1 MALWFSSPQNK
12 HRHRDETTWPPPQGS
27 LESSVKCCAG
37 EAQDPMAVEERLP
50 HEFLQATWPNPGVP
64 SHEPGT
70 DAVIVA
76 SLVPS
81 PGSPEFVG

>member
-1 MALWFSSPQNK
+1 
-12 HRHRDETTWPPPQGS
+12 
-27 LESSVKCCAG
+27 
-37 EAQDPMAVEERLP
+37 MAVEERLP